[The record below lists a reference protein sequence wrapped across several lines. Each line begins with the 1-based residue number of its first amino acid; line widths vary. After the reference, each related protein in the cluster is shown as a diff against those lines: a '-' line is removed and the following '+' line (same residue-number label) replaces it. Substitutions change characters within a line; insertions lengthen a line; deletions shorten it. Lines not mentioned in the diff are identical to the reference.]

1 MPGRDGATSYN
12 YLLDGPLTVLTG
24 SARAMQRKAV
34 SIQSAMYYT
43 EYLDEV
49 PSIEGQARPSFRSSL
64 SQPSQMGN
72 FRHQSLRTTERER
85 DRDTERERQRD
96 ERDREGQERLRNVR
110 PASTNTALLIHNR
123 PSFQT
128 STIVTV
134 SRLVQTLL
142 YEEKKGILRLI

>member
-1 MPGRDGATSYN
+1 
-12 YLLDGPLTVLTG
+12 
-24 SARAMQRKAV
+24 
-34 SIQSAMYYT
+34 
-43 EYLDEV
+43 
-49 PSIEGQARPSFRSSL
+49 
-64 SQPSQMGN
+64 MGN